1 MKYAVDRIEGNI
13 IVLENINT
21 KEIKEINKKSISFKV
36 NDGDILVLK
45 NNKYYKDDKSKEERL
60 KIIKEKLDKLKQ

>member
-13 IVLENINT
+13 IILENINT

-45 NNKYYKDDKSKEERL
+45 NNKYYKDDKLKEERL